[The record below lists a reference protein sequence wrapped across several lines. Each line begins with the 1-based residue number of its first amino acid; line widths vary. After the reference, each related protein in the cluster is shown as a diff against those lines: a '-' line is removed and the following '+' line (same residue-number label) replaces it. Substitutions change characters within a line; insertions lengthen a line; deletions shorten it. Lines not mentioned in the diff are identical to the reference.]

1 MQKEIRHRGG
11 PVAGQAIR
19 STTSTDDEDSNSKA
33 LRTPEPSAWGVRD
46 WPYFIAVF
54 VIAMFTRFYR
64 LTEPAGVVFDVVCFR
79 LCTIG
84 MPPVNPCLFSSQ
96 VHFGKFTNWYL
107 KRWFSFDIHPPLGK
121 LTFMA
126 GEQFSYSPCIIGWL
140 LLYCS
145 CYTLS

>member
-64 LTEPAGVVFDVVCFR
+64 LTEPAGVVFDEVCFR
-79 LCTIG
+79 LCTILG
-84 MPPVNPCLFSSQ
+84 CLPCESLPFFFTGALRQ
-96 VHFGKFTNWYL
+96 VHELVPQTLVLVRYPSPAGQT
-107 KRWFSFDIHPPLGK
+107 DIHGR
-121 LTFMA
+121 
-126 GEQFSYSPCIIGWL
+126 
-140 LLYCS
+140 
-145 CYTLS
+145 